1 MNFKIMITER
11 GKVISHKGTSVRT
24 PTEIILNKQETEFII
39 SQLRQ
44 LGITQYV
51 CEEYVP
57 EKKMPVQKKQHN
69 NEKIGPIVE
78 ELTEESPVT
87 LLRQL
92 AREN

>member
-1 MNFKIMITER
+1 MNFKITITER
-11 GKVISHKGTSVRT
+11 GKTIKHRGTSVRT
-24 PTEIILNKQETEFII
+24 PTEIILNKHEADFVIL
-39 SQLRQ
+39 QLRQ

-57 EKKMPVQKKQHN
+57 EKKTPVQREHS
-69 NEKIGPIVE
+69 NEKIEPIVE
-78 ELTEESPVT
+78 ELTEETPST